1 MAWLFFSPRGDAMA
15 IATQQGGNA
24 FIYYWHEYWNDRSS
38 NLVPLR
44 RLHQRSRVMER
55 IGRGD
60 TVWAFARRRTDG
72 AYVIV
77 ARYLVSHIGEDPHP
91 DQMSSWRFFESD
103 ESGLTPFDPDEQ
115 ENA

>member
-1 MAWLFFSPRGDAMA
+1 MATRLAMTAFNSICQPVWKPPRYR
-15 IATQQGGNA
+15 IEQQA
-24 FIYYWHEYWNDRSS
+24 RR
-38 NLVPLR
+38 NLVPLH